1 MKIKVQL
8 RDGSI
13 ETLTIVPPVEIKE
26 PNYQVPEG
34 VGRLAVIVSGDGTKH
49 FFVEDTGQYDGW
61 ARAFSG
67 TEDEAYEAIENVNDA
82 REIEPPADSGA
93 GEKE

>member
-1 MKIKVQL
+1 MRIKVQL

-13 ETLTIVPPVEIKE
+13 ETLTLVPPIEIRE
-26 PNYQVPEG
+26 PTYEVPEG
-34 VGRLAVIVSGDGTKH
+34 MGRLAVIVCGDGTKH
-49 FFVEDTGQYDGW
+49 FFVENTGHYDGW

-82 REIEPPADSGA
+82 REIESPGR
-93 GEKE
+93 GEGKGK